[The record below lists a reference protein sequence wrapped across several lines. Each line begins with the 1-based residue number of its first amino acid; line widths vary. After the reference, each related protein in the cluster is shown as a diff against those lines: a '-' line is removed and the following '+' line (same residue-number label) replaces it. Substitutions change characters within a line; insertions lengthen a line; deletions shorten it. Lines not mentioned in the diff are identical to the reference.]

1 MFKEIKRR
9 TFGDCRGKNVTR
21 ENNEKIKEGKI
32 ERSITDDQ
40 ERTETKGV
48 AKI

>member
-1 MFKEIKRR
+1 MKRR
-9 TFGDCRGKNVTR
+9 TFDDCRRKNVTR

-40 ERTETKGV
+40 GRTETEGM